1 MTEKYPMTKD
11 VLQKLKSELENLKNI
26 ERPKIIKAISE
37 AREHGDLSENAE
49 YHAARE
55 RQGFIEGRLLELE
68 NVISRAEIIDL
79 NKINADKITFGTSV
93 RIVDEETDQ
102 EKTLHIVGQYE
113 SNLETGKISL
123 SSPIAKGL
131 IGKVVGD
138 SAEITTP
145 SGKKYYEILEIK
157 VIDSTIL

>member
-1 MTEKYPMTKD
+1 MEKLPFTEIG
-11 VLQKLKSELENLKNI
+11 LNKLKKEMSDLKSI
-26 ERPKIIKAISE
+26 ERPAVIKAIAE
-37 AREHGDLSENAE
+37 ARSHGDLSENAE

-102 EKTLHIVGQYE
+102 EKTLHIVGEYE

-157 VIDSTIL
+157 VLDTAIL

>member
-1 MTEKYPMTKD
+1 MEKLPFTEIG
-11 VLQKLKSELENLKNI
+11 LNKLKKEMSDLKSI
-26 ERPKIIKAISE
+26 ERPAVIKAIAE
-37 AREHGDLSENAE
+37 ARSHGDLSENAE

-68 NVISRAEIIDL
+68 NVISRAEIIDIS
-79 NKINADKITFGTSV
+79 KINADKVTFGTSV

-138 SAEITTP
+138 STEITTP
-145 SGKKYYEILEIK
+145 SGKKYYAILEIK

>member
-1 MTEKYPMTKD
+1 MEKLPFTEIG
-11 VLQKLKSELENLKNI
+11 LNKLKKEMSDLKSI
-26 ERPKIIKAISE
+26 ERPAVIKAIAE
-37 AREHGDLSENAE
+37 ARSHGDLSENAE

-79 NKINADKITFGTSV
+79 NKINADNITFGTSV

-131 IGKVVGD
+131 IGKVVVD
-138 SAEITTP
+138 NAEITTP
-145 SGKKYYEILEIK
+145 SGKKYYQIL
-157 VIDSTIL
+157 